1 VDINNYPSWVFNRR
15 ILVRSK
21 IIMDERNN
29 SCAASCGSG
38 VFVPGPLPTDRNR
51 SPYGSA
57 TSVSSS
63 AAATVCVNHVN
74 CVGNGNGNNGN
85 KKRTESL
92 SGNPEEDNI
101 LLHSFDYIRSL
112 PGKQVRS
119 KLSVAFNYWL
129 KVDPERL
136 EKICDIVELL
146 HNASLL

>member
-1 VDINNYPSWVFNRR
+1 MDDQTFLGLGVGVGDNKNPSR
-15 ILVRSK
+15 
-21 IIMDERNN
+21 
-29 SCAASCGSG
+29 GS
-38 VFVPGPLPTDRNR
+38 
-51 SPYGSA
+51 SPYSSTASGLNHPIYLA
-57 TSVSSS
+57 T
-63 AAATVCVNHVN
+63 AAT
-74 CVGNGNGNNGN
+74 NGNNGN
-85 KKRTESL
+85 GPKKRTESL

-129 KVDPERL
+129 KVDPDRL